1 MIIALKVTLAFLF
14 LFISMFLFGCDTTK
28 SPLLIKT
35 EQKWETNVSYI
46 EYHRSMA
53 PNDDRIIHTKDGR
66 SFWCTAYDTK
76 TIKNGDSV
84 GIVTN
89 TYRLRDGTIISET
102 TIIFQNCPKCVYCE

>member
-1 MIIALKVTLAFLF
+1 MKFLF
-14 LFISMFLFGCDTTK
+14 LVISMFLLGCDTR

-35 EQKWETNVSYI
+35 EHQWQTSVSYI

-102 TIIFQNCPKCVYCE
+102 TIIFQNCPKCRYCE